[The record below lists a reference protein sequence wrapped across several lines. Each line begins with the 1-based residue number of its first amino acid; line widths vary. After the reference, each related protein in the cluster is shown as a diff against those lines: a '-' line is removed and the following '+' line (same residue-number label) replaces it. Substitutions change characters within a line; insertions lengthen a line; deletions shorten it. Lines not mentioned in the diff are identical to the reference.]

1 MKRYIPAPVVWI
13 QVKDEDVDW
22 QVYHLMREQERCT
35 PGTLA
40 ERAGLAEDT
49 VRASLL
55 RLENALLVSG
65 SDGCYS
71 VLSPS
76 EMLIRCQA
84 RYDRY
89 CPVVFENGV
98 IKVRK
103 GESD

>member
-1 MKRYIPAPVVWI
+1 
-13 QVKDEDVDW
+13 VKDEDVDW
-22 QVYHLMREQERCT
+22 RVYHLMQEQVEYT
-35 PGTLA
+35 PCALA
-40 ERAGLAEDT
+40 ERAGLAEDI

-55 RLENALLVSG
+55 RLENALLVSDR
-65 SDGCYS
+65 DGCYS
-71 VLSPS
+71 VLSQS

-103 GESD
+103 EEE